1 MSRHSHAS
9 LFLIGF
15 VDTFISTCDKL
26 RLCLL
31 LPVDGLSI
39 HPLHVPHW
47 CCMVNQ
53 SSLNRIRLFYA
64 AYFAAMGLILPFF
77 PLYLDERGLDA
88 ALIGFM
94 TGLIALAKV
103 MAPPWVGHLLDK
115 RPHSWA
121 HRFIVVAS
129 WLAVFTALLI
139 GLFHQLY
146 LLAAAVLLFGIF
158 WASVLPLTD
167 GLSVSVSEAEGAD
180 YGRLRVWGS
189 IGFVIASLACG
200 LWMNGPNIAA
210 FPFVLAGLM
219 VVLAIASAGFPE
231 IERSGEHDHGKAPFP
246 RSFYLLLAIAFMM
259 QVSHGA
265 YYGFFSLYLADAG
278 FSGWQIASYWVIGVL
293 AEIVLMWRWS
303 RELQQVSPA
312 LIFSVC
318 LGLAAF
324 RWLGTGLTTD
334 IWFLVGLQLLHAASF
349 AAFHVAAI
357 AWVKRIAPDSRHGS
371 AQGLFSAAGFGLG
384 STVGIMGCGLL
395 VGQMGYSIA
404 FYVCAAIALLG
415 IPFAWMLSKQRML

>member
-1 MSRHSHAS
+1 MNQGLLSRR
-9 LFLIGF
+9 LIN
-15 VDTFISTCDKL
+15 TFIFSCDNI
-26 RLCLL
+26 RPCLFP
-31 LPVDGLSI
+31 PVDGLFRCLQ
-39 HPLHVPHW
+39 HQP
-47 CCMVNQ
+47 MVSQ

-64 AYFAAMGLILPFF
+64 AYFAAMGMILPFF
-77 PLYLDERGLDA
+77 PVYLDDRGLDA
-88 ALIGFM
+88 AMIGFM
-94 TGLIALAKV
+94 TGLLALAKV

-115 RPHSWA
+115 RPASWA
-121 HRFIVVAS
+121 HRFIITAS
-129 WLAVFTALLI
+129 WLAVFTALMI
-139 GLFHQLY
+139 GLFDQLY

-167 GLSVSVSEAEGAD
+167 GLSVSVSEVDGAD

-200 LWMNGPNIAA
+200 LWMSGANNVA

-219 VVLAIASAGFPE
+219 VVLAISALGFPE
-231 IERSGEHDHGKAPFP
+231 IESSTAHEHGKPPFS
-246 RSFYLLLAIAFMM
+246 RLFYLLLAVAFMM

-278 FSGWQIASYWVIGVL
+278 YSGWQIATYWVIGVL

-303 RELQQVSPA
+303 RPIQQFPPV
-312 LIFSVC
+312 LIFSIC

-334 IWFLVGLQLLHAASF
+334 AWLLVGLQLLHAASF

-357 AWVKRIAPDSRHGS
+357 AWVKRIAPDSRHAA

-384 STVGIMGCGLL
+384 STVGIMGCGLIVEL
-395 VGQMGYSIA
+395 AGYSMA

-415 IPFAWMLSKQRML
+415 IPFAMMLPKRDVAV

>member
-1 MSRHSHAS
+1 
-9 LFLIGF
+9 
-15 VDTFISTCDKL
+15 
-26 RLCLL
+26 
-31 LPVDGLSI
+31 
-39 HPLHVPHW
+39 
-47 CCMVNQ
+47 MVSQ

-77 PLYLDERGLDA
+77 PVYLDERGLDA
-88 ALIGFM
+88 VMIGFM
-94 TGLIALAKV
+94 TGLLALAKV
-103 MAPPWVGHLLDK
+103 LAPPWVGHLLDK

-121 HRFIVVAS
+121 HRFIILAS

-139 GLFHQLY
+139 GLFEQFW

-167 GLSVSVSEAEGAD
+167 GLSVSVSEADGAD

-200 LWMNGPNIAA
+200 LWMTGPNIVA

-219 VVLAIASAGFPE
+219 VVLAMAAVGFPSLE
-231 IERSGEHDHGKAPFP
+231 SRTEHDHGKAPFS
-246 RSFYLLLAIAFMM
+246 RLFYLLLAVAFMM

-278 FSGWQIASYWVIGVL
+278 YSGWQIGTYWVIGVM
-293 AEIVLMWRWS
+293 AEIVLMWRWTKP
-303 RELQQVSPA
+303 LQQISPA
-312 LIFSVC
+312 LVFSIC

-334 IWFLVGLQLLHAASF
+334 AWLLVGLQLLHAASF

-357 AWVKRIAPDSRHGS
+357 AWVKRIAPDSRHAA

-384 STVGIMGCGLL
+384 STVGIMGCGLI
-395 VGQMGYSIA
+395 VEQMGYSMA
-404 FYVCAAIALLG
+404 FYACAIIALLG
-415 IPFAWMLSKQRML
+415 IPCAMMLSRVKHGR